1 MQPIEVQL
9 TANKDFR
16 VSLTLANQTHQEL
29 YLVKSRIGVA
39 SFDSDVFSFDNPD
52 IEYNGITVKRSG
64 FEESELSRLGPMAII
79 TQEIDLAEWYSKIK
93 KEASVRYAAFHPIK
107 GGFGTNLM
115 LISNWVELTPSAQN
129 PLPIT
134 PSSNFDSERLMTKS
148 GGIGRIFP
156 LVAHKPGF

>member
-115 LISNWVELTPSAQN
+115 LISNWVELTPPPKSSAHN
-129 PLPIT
+129 PFLK
-134 PSSNFDSERLMTKS
+134 FR
-148 GGIGRIFP
+148 F
-156 LVAHKPGF
+156 